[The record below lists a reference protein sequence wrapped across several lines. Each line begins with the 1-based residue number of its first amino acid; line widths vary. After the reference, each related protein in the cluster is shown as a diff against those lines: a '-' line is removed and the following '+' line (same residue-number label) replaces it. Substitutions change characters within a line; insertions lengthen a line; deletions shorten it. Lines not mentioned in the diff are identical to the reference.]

1 MFEVQFIALC
11 VGLPNVI
18 CKKMKRSNCWRIF
31 YKPGYYYAHSWDI
44 WNHVKFMYETM
55 NKKPL
60 YSDDVHLRVFE
71 KYIEVF

>member
-11 VGLPNVI
+11 AGLPHVY
-18 CKKMKRSNCWRIF
+18 CKKMKRLNCWRIF
-31 YKPGYYYAHSWDI
+31 YKPGFRYEHSWDI

-60 YSDDVHLRVFE
+60 SPDDVHLRVFE